1 MTQYWVA
8 DVEPNPRF
16 TLYTRGNVGEVFPR
30 VMTALT
36 GTLIGDAVQRGQT
49 ELMVELGVLRPHE
62 IVGPSIGTGVFGG
75 YLYMNGS
82 SMRLFG
88 VRMPGMS
95 ARDTDEQVMG
105 EVTDLPPYRPAKG
118 DRNLRASLAVSRY
131 VLTMLRS
138 PDLSP
143 LERARAEAKAW
154 LATMPDVDT
163 AADEQLLRWLDTYP
177 PRQAASMSRLLRFSG
192 MAAAPRGLLDRF
204 LDRPGVPAGLANR
217 IVSGTG
223 DVDSAQLPQRLWAL
237 GRLVA
242 GDPALTAAFDEGLED
257 IATRTS
263 DTPLA
268 AGGRRLPRRV
278 RPPRQ
283 RRVRAGNAGVDHGP
297 GSGLRGDRSAAAR
310 AGRPRPCRRRRSP
323 DG

>member
-1 MTQYWVA
+1 
-8 DVEPNPRF
+8 
-16 TLYTRGNVGEVFPR
+16 
-30 VMTALT
+30 MTALT

-82 SMRLFG
+82 AMRLFG

-95 ARDTDEQVMG
+95 ARDADEQVMG

-138 PDLSP
+138 PDLAP
-143 LERARAEAKAW
+143 ARARPRRGQGVAGDDARRRHRRGRAAAALARHVPAAAGGEHEAACC
-154 LATMPDVDT
+154 
-163 AADEQLLRWLDTYP
+163 
-177 PRQAASMSRLLRFSG
+177 SFSG

-223 DVDSAQLPQRLWAL
+223 DVDSAQLPQRLWTL

-242 GDPALTAAFDEGLED
+242 GDPALSADVRRGARGHRHPH
-257 IATRTS
+257 ART
-263 DTPLA
+263 
-268 AGGRRLPRRV
+268 RRLQP
-278 RPPRQ
+278 
-283 RRVRAGNAGVDHGP
+283 AVDAFLAEYGHR
-297 GSGLRGDRSAAAR
+297 GSDEYELATPAWVMDPAPVYAAIDRLRHAPEHRDPAVAAS
-310 AGRPRPCRRRRSP
+310 SP

>member
-143 LERARAEAKAW
+143 LERARAEARAW

-204 LDRPGVPAGLANR
+204 LDRPGVPAGLGQPHR
-217 IVSGTG
+217 
-223 DVDSAQLPQRLWAL
+223 QRH
-237 GRLVA
+237 R
-242 GDPALTAAFDEGLED
+242 
-257 IATRTS
+257 R
-263 DTPLA
+263 
-268 AGGRRLPRRV
+268 RRLGTVAAAAVGARTPRR
-278 RPPRQ
+278 R
-283 RRVRAGNAGVDHGP
+283 
-297 GSGLRGDRSAAAR
+297 
-310 AGRPRPCRRRRSP
+310 RPRPDGRVRRGARGHRDTHLGHAACSRRSTPSSPSTATAAATSTSWQRRRGSWTRQRSTRRSIACGTRRTTATLP
-323 DG
+323 SPPLA